1 MLCSFFNFLINTRYR
16 IRSNNRHINNYLE
29 GQDGR
34 RPPFYIEFKRRNSFY
49 FSFFISSSSSLWFIK
64 LCHTQ
69 GSPEKKG
76 LMDCSICTSMPVI
89 LRPPRNTICGACYE
103 GARSIISL
111 INKLES
117 EKARNG
123 PPNSCKASSTF
134 MFLIVA

>member
-1 MLCSFFNFLINTRYR
+1 MAEGHPFILSSKDETASTFHSSFLPLLPCCGLSNFATHR
-16 IRSNNRHINNYLE
+16 E
-29 GQDGR
+29 AQ
-34 RPPFYIEFKRRNSFY
+34 E
-49 FSFFISSSSSLWFIK
+49 
-64 LCHTQ
+64 
-69 GSPEKKG
+69 KG

-103 GARSIISL
+103 GARSIINL

-123 PPNSCKASSTF
+123 PPNSCKASSKF